1 MTEQIDDLIELEN
14 QDELELAAHPHP
26 MGTETQIRIAKE
38 QSSVYELLR
47 KESKGLLVLAPP
59 FQRIDVWDKKHKS
72 ELIESIL
79 MGIPIPLIYLFE
91 DENGI
96 RQIVDG
102 KQRITAL
109 KEFINNKFS
118 LSDLAML
125 PRLKGQKFDQIPSL
139 LQAKLEDYQLQ
150 TYVIQ
155 PPTPESVKFNLF
167 ERVNRG
173 GVNLNKQE
181 MRHAL
186 YQGRATI
193 LLEDL
198 ASSQEF
204 KLATGSGV
212 KFNRMRD
219 RYLILRFIAFYLY
232 VTQQLPNIQY
242 RSDIDGFLAS
252 VMRFLNHQASNDL
265 IEHVKSVCLV
275 GMKNT
280 AAVLGDNGLR
290 FSSKVGGKKRP
301 INMGLFEM
309 LVFVFCY
316 VDLSKIESQETK
328 LLITKQKI
336 EIDDMN
342 LFAGSIDTIT
352 SVTERFNRALQII
365 QRIKH
370 A

>member
-1 MTEQIDDLIELEN
+1 MTEKIDDPIELED
-14 QDELELAAHPHP
+14 QDELELTAHPHP

-91 DENGI
+91 DEDGI

-109 KEFINNKFS
+109 KEFMNNRFT
-118 LSDLAML
+118 LSELSML
-125 PRLKGQKFDQIPSL
+125 PDLKGQKFEQIPTL

-186 YQGRATI
+186 YQGKATT
-193 LLEDL
+193 LLEEL
-198 ASSQEF
+198 ANSREF
-204 KLATGSGV
+204 KLATGFGV
-212 KFNRMRD
+212 KSNRMRD

-232 VTQQLPNIQY
+232 FTNQLPNVQY

-252 VMRFLNHQASNDL
+252 VMRFINHQAPNDL
-265 IEHVKSVCLV
+265 VDHVRSVCLS
-275 GMKNT
+275 GMRNT
-280 AAVLGDNGLR
+280 ATILGENGLR
-290 FSSKVGGKKRP
+290 FAPKVGGNKRP

-309 LVFVFCY
+309 LVFVFSY
-316 VDLSKIESQETK
+316 IDLSTINPKEMKCVIE
-328 LLITKQKI
+328 KQKI
-336 EIDDMN
+336 EIDQMN
-342 LFAGSIDTIT
+342 LLSGSIDTTIH
-352 SVTERFNRALQII
+352 VTERFKLALQII
-365 QRIKH
+365 QRTNH

>member
-1 MTEQIDDLIELEN
+1 MTEQIDDPIEIEA
-14 QDELELAAHPHP
+14 QEELELAVHPHP

-47 KESKGLLVLAPP
+47 KESKGLLVLAPA

-91 DENGI
+91 DEYGI

-109 KEFINNKFS
+109 KEFINNSFS
-118 LSDLAML
+118 LSELSML
-125 PRLKGQKFDQIPSL
+125 PQLKGLKFEQIPSL

-186 YQGRATI
+186 YQGRATV
-193 LLEDL
+193 LLEEL
-198 ASSQEF
+198 AMSQEF
-204 KLATGSGV
+204 QLATGFGV
-212 KFNRMRD
+212 KSNRMRD

-232 VTQQLPNIQY
+232 FTNQLPNIQY
-242 RSDIDGFLAS
+242 RLGIDGFLAS
-252 VMRFLNHQASNDL
+252 VMRFVNQAPKEL
-265 IEHVKSVCLV
+265 IEHVRHVSLL
-275 GMKNT
+275 GMRNS
-280 AAVLGDNGLR
+280 AIILGENGVR
-290 FSSKVGGKKRP
+290 FAPKKPGGNKRP
-301 INMGLFEM
+301 VNMGLFEM
-309 LVFVFCY
+309 LIFTFCY
-316 VDLSKIESQETK
+316 VDLSIVNHQEIKRVIER
-328 LLITKQKI
+328 QKF
-336 EIDDMN
+336 EIDQMD
-342 LFAGSIDTIT
+342 LLAGSIDTT
-352 SVTERFNRALQII
+352 ANVTERFNLAQQLI
-365 QRIKH
+365 QRAKY

>member
-1 MTEQIDDLIELEN
+1 MTEQIDDPIELED
-14 QDELELAAHPHP
+14 QEELELAAHPHP

-47 KESKGLLVLAPP
+47 KESKGLLVLAPN

-109 KEFINNKFS
+109 KEFINNRFT
-118 LSDLAML
+118 LSELSML
-125 PRLKGQKFDQIPSL
+125 PSLKGQKFDQIPTL

-186 YQGRATI
+186 YQGRATT
-193 LLEDL
+193 LLQEL
-198 ASSQEF
+198 SESEEF
-204 KLATGSGV
+204 KSATGFGV
-212 KFNRMRD
+212 KSNRMRD
-219 RYLILRFIAFYLY
+219 RYLVLRFIAFYLY
-232 VTQQLPNIQY
+232 FTNQLPNIHY

-252 VMRFLNHQASNDL
+252 VMKFINHQAPTEL
-265 IEHVKSVCLV
+265 VEHMRSVCLL
-275 GMKNT
+275 GMRNT
-280 AAVLGDNGLR
+280 AIILGESGLR
-290 FSSKVGGKKRP
+290 FAPKPSGNKRP
-301 INMGLFEM
+301 VNMGLFEM
-309 LVFVFCY
+309 LVFIFCY
-316 VDLSKIESQETK
+316 IDVSKTNHQE
-328 LLITKQKI
+328 IKQVIKQQKV
-336 EIDDMN
+336 EIDQMD
-342 LFAGSIDTIT
+342 LLAGSIDTT
-352 SVTERFNRALQII
+352 THVTERFNLAQQVI
-365 QRIKH
+365 QRINH